1 MPLNKKA
8 NIQFIYPYTE
18 WKVKY
23 FIFAQVNTEK
33 PTLDKKYKTIVNFQ
47 IRFYKI
53 IYNKF
58 LANNNAFLK

>member
-23 FIFAQVNTEK
+23 FILAQVNTEK
-33 PTLDKKYKTIVNFQ
+33 PTLDRYKTIVSFQ

-53 IYNKF
+53 I
-58 LANNNAFLK
+58 

>member
-8 NIQFIYPYTE
+8 NIQFK

-23 FIFAQVNTEK
+23 FILAQVNTEK
-33 PTLDKKYKTIVNFQ
+33 PTLDKKYKTIVSFQ
-47 IRFYKI
+47 IRFCTI

>member
-8 NIQFIYPYTE
+8 NIQFIQPYTE

-23 FIFAQVNTEK
+23 FILAQVNTEK

-47 IRFYKI
+47 IKFYKI
-53 IYNKF
+53 IYKQF
-58 LANNNAFLK
+58 LPNNNNFLE

>member
-1 MPLNKKA
+1 MPLKKKA

-23 FIFAQVNTEK
+23 FMLAQANTEN
-33 PTLDKKYKTIVNFQ
+33 PTLDKKNRTIVNFQ

-53 IYNKF
+53 I
-58 LANNNAFLK
+58 

>member
-23 FIFAQVNTEK
+23 FILAQVNTEK
-33 PTLDKKYKTIVNFQ
+33 PTLDKKYKTIVSFQ

-53 IYNKF
+53 I
-58 LANNNAFLK
+58 